1 MMYMEEKTILE
12 FARKQGYEAVTF
24 WKKWNGY
31 DCYEPIFFLEQP
43 VSYIGL
49 PLMILVKG
57 ETIRMSTP
65 EEAMDMLD

>member
-1 MMYMEEKTILE
+1 MMHMEEKKILE
-12 FARKQGYEAVTF
+12 FARERGYESAVYQ
-24 WKKWNGY
+24 KEWNGY
-31 DCYEPIFFLEQP
+31 DCYEPIFSLEQP
-43 VSYIGL
+43 ESYIGL